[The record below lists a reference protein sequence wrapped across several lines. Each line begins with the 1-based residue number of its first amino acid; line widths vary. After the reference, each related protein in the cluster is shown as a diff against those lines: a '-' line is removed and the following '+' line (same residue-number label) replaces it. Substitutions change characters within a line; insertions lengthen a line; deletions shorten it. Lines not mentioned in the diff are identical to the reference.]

1 MNAKK
6 CDLELKEKN
15 ESEFNEKIHKRN
27 IKELPRRKRKK
38 FKEKI
43 KIIKGFIAWM
53 DEKITNEENKNYLK
67 MIKEHE
73 LFDQFDS
80 VWTSMDNFL
89 FIHSVLLN

>member
-1 MNAKK
+1 LNAKK

-15 ESEFNEKIHKRN
+15 ESESNEKIHKRN
-27 IKELPRRKRKK
+27 IKELPRRKRKKVDEIK

-67 MIKEHE
+67 MI
-73 LFDQFDS
+73 
-80 VWTSMDNFL
+80 
-89 FIHSVLLN
+89 

>member
-1 MNAKK
+1 MNLNLMKRYIK
-6 CDLELKEKN
+6 EILKNYQEEKEKN
-15 ESEFNEKIHKRN
+15 DDEI
-27 IKELPRRKRKK
+27 K

>member
-1 MNAKK
+1 
-6 CDLELKEKN
+6 
-15 ESEFNEKIHKRN
+15 
-27 IKELPRRKRKK
+27 
-38 FKEKI
+38 
-43 KIIKGFIAWM
+43 M